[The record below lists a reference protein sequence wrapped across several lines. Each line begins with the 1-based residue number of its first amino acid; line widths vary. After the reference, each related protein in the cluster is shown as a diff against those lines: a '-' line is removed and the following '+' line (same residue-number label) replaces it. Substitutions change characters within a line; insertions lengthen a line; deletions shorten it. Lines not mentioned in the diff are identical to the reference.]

1 MTIMEEKMAADIYAR
16 IRANPKFEGFVG
28 MRNRYSAIMAI
39 LGAIAY
45 YGFILLVAY
54 DKEFLAKKIGEGW
67 TTSLGI
73 PLGVGVIVF
82 NPLAG
87 GLLTGKHRPGSE
99 PEAGGRFGPRLGAT
113 AEIYRRRYWRE
124 EALQAVAG
132 LKAFFDARGRSV
144 TTAAVAWV
152 LEQEGITSA
161 IVGASRA
168 EQLESTL
175 AAVDFR
181 LDDEERAALESLW
194 YALPRQR
201 PEPGPVR

>member
-1 MTIMEEKMAADIYAR
+1 MAADIYAR

-82 NPLAG
+82 TIRA
-87 GLLTGKHRPGSE
+87 RPRSCTM
-99 PEAGGRFGPRLGAT
+99 T
-113 AEIYRRRYWRE
+113 ASTPAASILRSCSS
-124 EALQAVAG
+124 ASASSPVKTSV
-132 LKAFFDARGRSV
+132 LKA
-144 TTAAVAWV
+144 T
-152 LEQEGITSA
+152 
-161 IVGASRA
+161 
-168 EQLESTL
+168 
-175 AAVDFR
+175 
-181 LDDEERAALESLW
+181 
-194 YALPRQR
+194 
-201 PEPGPVR
+201 